1 MSTFFTAPQHIHRRP
16 RSERHRRAR
25 WPTFHASIRFDTP
38 GDRCVEPG
46 KLGIE
51 RSKFGIYGELTM
63 RNRDIYIYIYA
74 AFKHQQLLFFML
86 PIKREIQPMDHDPLY
101 ICWRVWKWGQLW
113 ETNGFWSCPMIF
125 GSQKACVTRFS
136 YQPIHV
142 ASLFHHTLC
151 VETSFGVSKRMAS
164 YVICFFGPCT
174 CSDERGHLTDTY
186 CLVSACV
193 GFTPISAVSLPTLLL
208 WCKSSGNQSNGCC
221 GYSSFLDEFPM
232 KCSHFGGY
240 FPGTVFPSTPAAWS
254 GPGGR
259 GSCWG
264 P

>member
-1 MSTFFTAPQHIHRRP
+1 MRYLSINNCSFFYVADKKRDSTNGSWSTGYVGV
-16 RSERHRRAR
+16 SENGDSYEKPMDFGVVPWFSEAKRRASR
-25 WPTFHASIRFDTP
+25 
-38 GDRCVEPG
+38 
-46 KLGIE
+46 
-51 RSKFGIYGELTM
+51 
-63 RNRDIYIYIYA
+63 
-74 AFKHQQLLFFML
+74 
-86 PIKREIQPMDHDPLY
+86 
-101 ICWRVWKWGQLW
+101 
-113 ETNGFWSCPMIF
+113 
-125 GSQKACVTRFS
+125 
-136 YQPIHV
+136 YQPIHL

-164 YVICFFGPCT
+164 YVIWFFGPCT
-174 CSDERGHLTDTY
+174 CWDERGHLTDTY

-240 FPGTVFPSTPAAWS
+240 FPGTSSFPQHTWPAAWS
-254 GPGGR
+254 GPAGR

-264 P
+264 PWHKLHILRIYCLAMWRHYQYPMDDFSNPQILGLLSWNPTWLLNGFSPHFSMEKCGRSPEEG